1 MEPTLDQFDAAIAKA
16 QAAGDNAA
24 VSEIT
29 QARQSR
35 YAQAY
40 TKASAAGDVG
50 AADEL
55 ASHYR
60 QNRAGWSRDAA
71 NSDPVWISN
80 AKTLYSEVEKKP
92 FEGQDAD
99 ASEWLKN
106 YMGDFNYRLLGSEK
120 VGLRNTLGIASD
132 VKNFSPQAKAAFLTS
147 MDDFD
152 AFPTFSMEG
161 AGDAAARIATDP
173 STYIGLG
180 GLGAGEGAVQGAK
193 EAAKIGTKALLKQA
207 LKKTLVRGATSAV
220 EGATASAVSDAAR
233 QEAEIGAGRMDSF
246 DPTRTLEAAG
256 KGAVVAGTIG
266 TVTGGISAARASRK
280 NKVTALA
287 SDAINENSDQ
297 AAMKAE
303 HVMELKDSRDAPTNL
318 TKQVKVIDANSIAKD
333 YTDTAASLAKDTNLP
348 TDVKDRIRYALLNPR
363 ATSEAELQRLEQS
376 SAEGAAVASAIRK
389 RKISESLTARD
400 EGDDNLVKRG
410 FRRALD
416 FQTYLPPVA
425 TRAIQEVFRIP
436 KRFEHINDKI
446 LSNRNVAVAQDIL
459 NRTGPSSAT
468 TGLDVLKDSVS
479 RARITAANAVKA
491 QEAQKLQ
498 KVQAQKA
505 SQSLQ
510 KEGFDILHDKPL
522 GEAADWL
529 DANRGNLTADQY
541 KSYAKELIAKKKAL
555 DAAAA
560 KSAKAKT
567 PSGNNPVP
575 KVPRA
580 PKSTPAGTTGP
591 LVSGEFPTAGIK
603 VETTPIEPKT
613 GVRDHVLHARG
624 RSEIQQ
630 MEKDVLAKA
639 EGMPQGSKLRVAHE
653 GYIRAL
659 RTYAKNDQKLRDEAL
674 DAAMEHLSPDEQ
686 DTLWANVKGLDQRF
700 KTMTPD
706 DLREAVKKAK

>member
-60 QNRAGWSRDAA
+60 QNRSGWSRDAA

-152 AFPTFSMEG
+152 ALPTFSMEG

-233 QEAEIGAGRMDSF
+233 QEAEIGAGREDSF
-246 DPTRTLEAAG
+246 DPTRATKAAG
-256 KGAVVAGTIG
+256 IGALGAGITG
-266 TVTGGISAARASRK
+266 GLTGGISAARAYRK

-287 SDAINENSDQ
+287 SNKINENPDL
-297 AAMKAE
+297 AAMEAE
-303 HVMELKDSRDAPTNL
+303 HVTDLSTLRGDPTKRRDTVS
-318 TKQVKVIDANSIAKD
+318 VKEANAVAKD
-333 YTDTAASLAKDTNLP
+333 YLDEATSLAKDAKLP
-348 TDVKDRIRYALLNPR
+348 TEVKDRIRAATLNPR
-363 ATSEAELQRLEQS
+363 ATPEAELQRLEQT
-376 SAEGAAVASAIRK
+376 SAEGAAVASAVRK
-389 RKISESLTARD
+389 MKLSESLTARD
-400 EGDDNLVKRG
+400 EGQDNFVKRG
-410 FRRALD
+410 IRQGLD
-416 FQTYLPPVA
+416 FLPVPPVIA
-425 TRAIQEVFRIP
+425 RTIQQVLRAP
-436 KRFEHINDKI
+436 KRSELINDSI
-446 LSNRNVAVAQDIL
+446 LSKRNLAVAQDIL

-479 RARITAANAVKA
+479 RARTAAADAVKA
-491 QEAQKLQ
+491 KEAQKLQ
-498 KVQAQKA
+498 KTQAQAA

-510 KEGFDILHDKPL
+510 KAGFDVLHDKPL

-560 KSAKAKT
+560 KAAKAKT
-567 PSGNNPVP
+567 PSGNNPAP
-575 KVPRA
+575 RAPRA

-603 VETTPIEPKT
+603 VETTPVEPKT
-613 GVRDHVLHARG
+613 GVRDYVLHARG
-624 RSEIQQ
+624 RSEIQG

-639 EGMPQGSKLRVAHE
+639 EQMPAGSKLRVAHE